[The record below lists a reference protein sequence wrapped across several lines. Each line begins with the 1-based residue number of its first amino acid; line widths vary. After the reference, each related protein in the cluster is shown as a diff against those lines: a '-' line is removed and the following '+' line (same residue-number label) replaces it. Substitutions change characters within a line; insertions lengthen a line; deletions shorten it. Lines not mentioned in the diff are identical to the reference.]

1 MQVDFWCCTSYLK
14 WLETCCKP
22 LQASIFWIWLTRYF
36 NFWQWTLL
44 YCGCFYQCNECIPC
58 QLYCILT
65 PLPTIK
71 WMCWKVCTNCES
83 LFYKAKEEERDLFR
97 CLMIYHNTP
106 LSGSLQSLMQILHSR
121 CTRSDLPMSNAARKQ
136 LCLQPEKWKNVY
148 KNEHLPSHDLHI
160 GQDVMYHDVTS
171 KWWYP
176 VTISSLCTQPRC
188 YYITARD
195 GVTYIKTQAHL
206 KPCQPQCKKT
216 EDEHSDRVM

>member
-121 CTRSDLPMSNAARKQ
+121 CTRSDLPMSNADCEKFEIHWSGDPFMVNINESDNLLFRNMMNSEYLPIWPYHLVTVADICIGWRQGKKQ
-136 LCLQPEKWKNVY
+136 IW
-148 KNEHLPSHDLHI
+148 I
-160 GQDVMYHDVTS
+160 
-171 KWWYP
+171 
-176 VTISSLCTQPRC
+176 
-188 YYITARD
+188 
-195 GVTYIKTQAHL
+195 
-206 KPCQPQCKKT
+206 
-216 EDEHSDRVM
+216 